1 MKVKNLVSQ
10 NIIAFTGVYIYM
22 RVFFVLTMN
31 NTKLYYIFA

>member
-22 RVFFVLTMN
+22 RVFFVFN
-31 NTKLYYIFA
+31 HE